1 MSSDNL
7 ETEVSFKRDFGVRSA
22 ADHFTPRPTDREKK
36 TLKTRCRPLKAK
48 PSTLYYR
55 SIQVMSYTFT
65 ISLIVPR
72 SGQRRE

>member
-1 MSSDNL
+1 
-7 ETEVSFKRDFGVRSA
+7 VP
-22 ADHFTPRPTDREKK
+22 TP
-36 TLKTRCRPLKAK
+36 KAK